1 MSVHSGLPILDLRDR
16 KAWESWLQAN
26 HASAAGVW
34 LKLAKKGSPE
44 PRVTYAEALED
55 AIRYGWIDGQRRAY
69 DEQAYLQRFTV
80 RRARSVW
87 SQINRDKALRLI
99 AEGRMTDA
107 GLAQVTAAQQD
118 GRWERAYEPQRSAT
132 VPDDFKRELDRHAA
146 AKQFFETLT
155 GSRRYAFL
163 YRLHNTQGFAA
174 RAKRIAMYIEL
185 LNARRTLQD

>member
-26 HASAAGVW
+26 HASASGVW

-118 GRWERAYEPQRSAT
+118 GRWERAYEPQRSAM